1 MLKLRPTS
9 RRGQVT
15 LIDLVM
21 APIVAV
27 VLSLLA
33 VFFLTTQTSNLI
45 TAVNQEPY
53 IQSCNFALSQL
64 YGNYYVH
71 TASLLNNLS
80 LTYPSEYS
88 AALSQQSQTL
98 STSCG
103 PGCSTQYQTVS
114 NSLSNSSSLYAN
126 FINYFSSFSLS
137 TFDNIEGANIA
148 TLSALHM
155 RVFLNQV
162 PSTVSG
168 STVCSISVYNPANPS
183 KPYTVFG
190 VIS

>member
-1 MLKLRPTS
+1 MLKLRPSS

-103 PGCSTQYQTVS
+103 QGCSTQYQAVS
-114 NSLSNSSSLYAN
+114 NSLSNSSSLYSN

-137 TFDNIEGANIA
+137 TFDNIESANIA